1 MEKAESVPAA
11 LWNRIF
17 PSRKIWKS
25 VKKRK
30 EKCVESIPAS
40 SISSLIVVYSAL
52 NAFEWMVY
60 FSSIAALF
68 HFFPR
73 TVAVSHLLCGSTPL
87 SICSHANDTGG
98 ISQEGMNSWEME
110 NKSAYSS
117 FNQAADGCV
126 MLEPVVGS
134 VYLHEATEMEEG
146 KPLWQPSPICRFSI
160 SVFLT
165 QLTSS
170 AWISLLFIQTADF
183 LKVLSVWLQPPPALL
198 LTCFWRGALP

>member
-40 SISSLIVVYSAL
+40 WISSLIVVHSAL

-68 HFFPR
+68 HFFPM

-98 ISQEGMNSWEME
+98 ISQEGMNFWEME
-110 NKSAYSS
+110 NKSAYHS

-126 MLEPVVGS
+126 MLEPVVLC
-134 VYLHEATEMEEG
+134 VCMRLQRWR
-146 KPLWQPSPICRFSI
+146 KVKLLWQPSP
-160 SVFLT
+160 SVGFL
-165 QLTSS
+165 
-170 AWISLLFIQTADF
+170 F
-183 LKVLSVWLQPPPALL
+183 L
-198 LTCFWRGALP
+198 CFLHN